1 MHLKVFLKLKKTLK
15 TLSSG
20 QIYKKNK
27 KPKKNK
33 KKQKT
38 HWAGFFKK
46 KNRVFPTLQ
55 QVALEILA
63 NLCTGEAE
71 DSWEEDNSNI
81 SDNEEEVEEG
91 GVENGVEVS
100 VADPDP
106 PYPHV
111 FGPPG
116 SGSTS
121 MRYGSGSTSMRY
133 GSGSFYYHA
142 KIVRK
147 TLIFT
152 IL

>member
-15 TLSSG
+15 ALSSG
-20 QIYKKNK
+20 QIYLKNQKKTKKTK
-27 KPKKNK
+27 KPKKTPK
-33 KKQKT
+33 KP
-38 HWAGFFKK
+38 GF
-46 KNRVFPTLQ
+46 FPTLQ

-71 DSWEEDNSNI
+71 DSWEVEDNSNI
-81 SDNEEEVEEG
+81 SDNEEEEVEEG

-106 PYPHV
+106 PDPHV

-116 SGSTS
+116 SGSNS
-121 MRYGSGSTSMRY
+121 QRY
-133 GSGSFYYHA
+133 GSGSFYHHA

-147 TLIFT
+147 TLIPT